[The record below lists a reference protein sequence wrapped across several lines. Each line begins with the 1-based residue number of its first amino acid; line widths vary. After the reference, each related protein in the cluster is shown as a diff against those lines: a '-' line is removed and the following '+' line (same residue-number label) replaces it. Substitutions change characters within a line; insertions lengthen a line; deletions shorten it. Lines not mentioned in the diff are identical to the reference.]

1 MSLAHNG
8 HSQLADSNTGE
19 QNNQWLY
26 GGLSPL
32 GKQVIA
38 EMNKWGVIVDVSH
51 PSKGA
56 MMQSVALSKAPVIA
70 SHSSARS
77 LANVSR
83 NMDDEMLMALKQN
96 GGVIQTVAFGGYIKT
111 ESPERTRALAA
122 LRSEFGVPAGRGA
135 AGAAPA
141 PQAAARAS

>member
-1 MSLAHNG
+1 DRGGRYLSLAHNG

-19 QNNQWLY
+19 QDGRWLY

-32 GKQVIA
+32 GKQVIG
-38 EMNKWGVIVDVSH
+38 ELNKLVVMIDVSH

-56 MMQSVALSKAPVIA
+56 MMHAVALSKAPVIA
-70 SHSSARS
+70 SHSAARA

-96 GGVIQTVAFGGYIKT
+96 GGVLTTVGVGGH
-111 ESPERTRALAA
+111 
-122 LRSEFGVPAGRGA
+122 G
-135 AGAAPA
+135 
-141 PQAAARAS
+141 Q

>member
-1 MSLAHNG
+1 MPVRTIARSGRKVAVIGIENGYSIGLDISRVKQFHDRGGRYMSLAHNG

-38 EMNKWGVIVDVSH
+38 EMNKWGVMVDVSH

-56 MMQSVALSKAPVIA
+56 MMQTVALSKAPIIESTSAFVTTP
-70 SHSSARS
+70 SSI
-77 LANVSR
+77 NFF
-83 NMDDEMLMALKQN
+83 E
-96 GGVIQTVAFGGYIKT
+96 
-111 ESPERTRALAA
+111 
-122 LRSEFGVPAGRGA
+122 
-135 AGAAPA
+135 
-141 PQAAARAS
+141 